1 MEKIKKRKILIL
13 VNTYFQIIIA
23 IKLKLTM
30 YKDDS
35 VDIIVSNHSTDS
47 KKIYEKLKNIL
58 IFNKIYYLE
67 SKETNKKNI
76 TKIFENV
83 FYLLFPKTAL
93 KGKKIIFDNSY
104 DEYLF
109 YNINKYTYL
118 IYDVLNS
125 KNKNVKIIRFE
136 EGYISYLHSNIG
148 VSNIYKKIRKKLGR
162 KFLEENYNYNYLFNP
177 DLLIYNPKSQIKKIE
192 NIERTD
198 KRLIDIINKVFEY
211 KLISDTYQQKYIFFE
226 ESFFCDNKG
235 IDDMNLILKIAD
247 IVGKE
252 NLLVKLHPRNKIDRF
267 KKYGITTNK
276 TIGIPWEI
284 IQMNNNFSDKVFLTI
299 SSGSI
304 LASKLYFNDNI
315 KTYLLFNCTDKMSD
329 MVTDEYFKYLKK
341 VNNKYGL
348 NSFIIP
354 KNKEEFFKMLREEKD
369 E

>member
-58 IFNKIYYLE
+58 IFNKIFYLE

-125 KNKNVKIIRFE
+125 KNKNVKIIRF
-136 EGYISYLHSNIG
+136 
-148 VSNIYKKIRKKLGR
+148 
-162 KFLEENYNYNYLFNP
+162 
-177 DLLIYNPKSQIKKIE
+177 
-192 NIERTD
+192 
-198 KRLIDIINKVFEY
+198 
-211 KLISDTYQQKYIFFE
+211 
-226 ESFFCDNKG
+226 
-235 IDDMNLILKIAD
+235 
-247 IVGKE
+247 
-252 NLLVKLHPRNKIDRF
+252 
-267 KKYGITTNK
+267 
-276 TIGIPWEI
+276 
-284 IQMNNNFSDKVFLTI
+284 
-299 SSGSI
+299 
-304 LASKLYFNDNI
+304 
-315 KTYLLFNCTDKMSD
+315 
-329 MVTDEYFKYLKK
+329 
-341 VNNKYGL
+341 
-348 NSFIIP
+348 
-354 KNKEEFFKMLREEKD
+354 
-369 E
+369 